1 VILIGRKGSSF
12 LESGYVHAP
21 YVPLQM
27 TPTIFAPE
35 DLTPR
40 KGVMMRYG
48 KRMVRPDMYGLCV
61 VRDLVGDLRLPRLT
75 SCRAGFSYWT

>member
-1 VILIGRKGSSF
+1 VTHDDDTGTVGAVKEGSINKKWD
-12 LESGYVHAP
+12 LYVDP
-21 YVPLQM
+21 YFPRNV

-61 VRDLVGDLRLPRLT
+61 VRDLV
-75 SCRAGFSYWT
+75 